1 MAWLYL
7 NSGESAL
14 LLTAFHTIGNTL
26 GGAWFF
32 SLFAREDI
40 MKVILLR
47 VTVEIVIAAAVMVF
61 TGKELG
67 RRPVPFA
74 AQGTQALA

>member
-1 MAWLYL
+1 
-7 NSGESAL
+7 
-14 LLTAFHTIGNTL
+14 LTVFHAIGNTL

-32 SLFAREDI
+32 SLFAREDM

-47 VTVEIVIAAAVMVF
+47 VAVDMAIAAAVVVL

-67 RRPVPFA
+67 RRPAPFA
-74 AQGTQALA
+74 ALGVQALAQGRRPV